1 MNFLYI
7 SFPGGITKE
16 LKAATK
22 KVSHFFY
29 YGKYILFDQF
39 TDQLSNVD
47 C

>member
-7 SFPGGITKE
+7 SFPGGIIKE
-16 LKAATK
+16 LKAAK

-29 YGKYILFDQF
+29 YEYYIIFDQF

-47 C
+47 CW